1 MQKDKYKK
9 RRDTFTLSSLSSG
22 RRGYSPQMDISSE
35 FEYEISECGFSLVN
49 IFNILFRESCFPWE
63 QQWSLQNADYPKW
76 SATRTLDSQLKIL
89 LTIYTYF

>member
-1 MQKDKYKK
+1 MRFERNEIPAGNCFGDFLFMQKDKYKK

-35 FEYEISECGFSLVN
+35 FEYEISELRMRFSLVN

-63 QQWSLQNADYPKW
+63 QQ
-76 SATRTLDSQLKIL
+76 
-89 LTIYTYF
+89 